1 MYLVYDDLQLRRS
14 SLGNSLLVKRR
25 DWESAE
31 RDIASLTVDQLQE
44 AAKAVSEGRLVE
56 NPTIQRLQRSI
67 LTIGMQVPESFAQK
81 VKRRSE
87 IKGLIARYGMPA
99 FWLTINP
106 SDLKNPLV
114 LQLAGITY
122 SAGCNRCDIAV
133 IDSIYI
139 SSWNK
144 LSARAANGCLR
155 CGRHFIFILA
165 SRDPTTRPYL
175 L

>member
-1 MYLVYDDLQLRRS
+1 M
-14 SLGNSLLVKRR
+14 
-25 DWESAE
+25 
-31 RDIASLTVDQLQE
+31 DQLQE

-106 SDLKNPLV
+106 SDLRIDLISPLFNFSHP
-114 LQLAGITY
+114 LILPTLIQYNLDITISKM
-122 SAGCNRCDIAV
+122 SASPNDME
-133 IDSIYI
+133 SE
-139 SSWNK
+139 S
-144 LSARAANGCLR
+144 L
-155 CGRHFIFILA
+155 
-165 SRDPTTRPYL
+165 
-175 L
+175 